1 MILPPKH
8 EKSKTSANLAD
19 RPVLLVLIVGSLLF
33 VFGLLRGEAHSVWL
47 RAVQICLGCIGIG

>member
-1 MILPPKH
+1 MSLKH
-8 EKSKTSANLAD
+8 KESKTSANLAE
-19 RPVLLVLIVGSLLF
+19 RPVLLVLIIGSLLL